1 MDLSSILGAIAAVF
15 TACAAVLGGIVAL
28 MKQKTANL
36 RTEIDAAID
45 ANREIQ
51 KLQQQQIS
59 MLMEEN
65 AKLKDQLQ
73 AKNENP
79 PD

>member
-1 MDLSSILGAIAAVF
+1 
-15 TACAAVLGGIVAL
+15 